1 MCPLSGTRMIDDNEA
16 GRESTVP
23 EANEELASISGMP
36 SQNMPYS
43 AAK

>member
-16 GRESTVP
+16 GRESTVLEP
-23 EANEELASISGMP
+23 NEELASVSGMP

-43 AAK
+43 AK